1 MKVTILRR
9 NPERGFRMKNTQKP
23 IKLYEYG
30 PLRVDQAKREVTLH
44 EQLIPL
50 DDREF
55 DILWLLV
62 THPNEALPCA
72 FLHNVLWAH
81 PDPEHGEEKVICCV
95 QSLQRK
101 LHLEQL
107 PFPFQIV
114 SEETARGKG
123 YKFYEIK

>member
-1 MKVTILRR
+1 
-9 NPERGFRMKNTQKP
+9 MKNTQKP

-30 PLRVDQAKREVTLH
+30 PLRVDQAKKEVTLH

-55 DILWLLV
+55 DILWLLI

-107 PFPFQIV
+107 QLPFQIV